1 MKNKILI
8 NSLRTIKRTFPRF
21 LALIVICFL
30 GAFTFSGLETTSSSM
45 NKSLDRYLDNGNTY
59 DIKLI
64 STLGLTN
71 DDINKINNIDGVN
84 NVEGSYSKDLLI
96 SLGNEEYVLN
106 VSSMTNTLNNLEL
119 IEGRMPSDS
128 NEIVVEKNL
137 LKMKDITLGDKI
149 FVDDSNIIH
158 NELTI
163 VGTVDSTLYFNE
175 VTFFQYRGIS
185 TIGKGQIDYYSFAM
199 PSLFD
204 IDYYS
209 SIYITIDDIKNE
221 ITSSNRYNNKIE
233 NIKDELN
240 KIKDEC
246 VEKRID
252 YLRKELELTKSFLNV
267 FITQYQSNINNNKIE
282 YDKISNELNIQDEN
296 INKKIQEI
304 ENRIIEIE
312 SLLENIDEDDVLY
325 QEYTKELVSLYS
337 LLEKCQKLLD
347 LENEIIRTEKTLK
360 EYKRVSEE
368 TINEI
373 ERFLSNKNSKWFI
386 MDRTSYTTY
395 AEFMDYSGS
404 LANIAKVFSSI
415 FLAVSILICLVSMN
429 RMIED
434 DRQEIGTLKS
444 LGFSNKEIMNKY
456 IIYSL
461 SATLIGSVIGLILGP
476 IVISKI
482 VFNIFSTLFALPN
495 YYTIFDVKA
504 CSIGLVLLTSIVLCT
519 TLLTIKK
526 VVSEKPAELIR
537 PKAPKKGT
545 RVFVEKIKFI
555 WNKLNF
561 TNKVTIRNLFRY
573 KKRAIVTLLG
583 VAGCTSVLMAGFG
596 LKNSFSYITERQIGE
611 VFKFDALVYVNDYE
625 IEDNSIFKNEKIV
638 SNISAYN
645 ANVHVEG
652 TRSGLFV
659 FENDAH
665 INDFIS
671 FNDYKT
677 YEEKHLE
684 DNKIIV
690 TQKLA
695 DLKNIKV
702 GDYLEYVD
710 ADNFNYRFEVSAI
723 NENYFEHYIY
733 MNENTY
739 KSTGQEFKPNLVV
752 INTIELDNNDK
763 EILKE
768 ELLSNKK
775 VFNVSYSYELLDKV
789 DTMINLLNKVILLV
803 IILASLLSFVVLY
816 NLSNIN
822 IYERKREIASLKVL
836 GFYDKEVDKYINKE
850 NIILTTIGIF
860 IGFIFGY
867 LFSILIIYLIEI
879 DKLFFIK
886 NLGFNTY
893 LYSGLLTILFTI
905 IINFVSHFILKKI
918 NMIDSLKSVE

>member
-84 NVEGSYSKDLLI
+84 NVEGNYSKDLLI

-137 LKMKDITLGDKI
+137 LKIKDINLGDKI

-209 SIYITIDDIKNE
+209 YIYITIDDIKNE

-252 YLRKELELTKSFLNV
+252 YLRKKLELTKSFLNV

-495 YYTIFDVKA
+495 YYTIFDVKT

-652 TRSGLFV
+652 TRAGLFV

>member
-209 SIYITIDDIKNE
+209 YIYITIDDIKNE

-252 YLRKELELTKSFLNV
+252 YLRKKLELTKSFLNV

-444 LGFSNKEIMNKY
+444 FGFSNKEIMNKY

-495 YYTIFDVKA
+495 YYTIFDVKT

-652 TRSGLFV
+652 TRAGLFV

-850 NIILTTIGIF
+850 NIMLTTIGIF

>member
-137 LKMKDITLGDKI
+137 LKIKDINLGDKI

-461 SATLIGSVIGLILGP
+461 SSTLIGSAIGLILGP

-482 VFNIFSTLFALPN
+482 VFNIFSRLFALPN
-495 YYTIFDVKA
+495 YYTIFDLKA

-519 TLLTIKK
+519 TLLTIRK

-596 LKNSFSYITERQIGE
+596 LKSSFSYIPERQIGE

-652 TRSGLFV
+652 TRAGLFV
-659 FENDAH
+659 FENDVH
-665 INDFIS
+665 VNDFIS

-733 MNENTY
+733 MNESTY

-867 LFSILIIYLIEI
+867 LFSILIIDLIEI